1 MALDVCPRS
10 DLLQPIGCLP
20 INHYCKNLLYKSVFH
35 KSYTSSMFLKFLTNI
50 YYPVYFNNIFDDNKS
65 KIIIL
70 EVNLFLIQRDITTW
84 LVYTMAGCNGTVNRT
99 EENERQR
106 HFGIFQTSY

>member
-1 MALDVCPRS
+1 MNQS
-10 DLLQPIGCLP
+10 FISHILQC
-20 INHYCKNLLYKSVFH
+20 
-35 KSYTSSMFLKFLTNI
+35 SSMFLKFLTNI
-50 YYPVYFNNIFDDNKS
+50 YYPVYFDNIFDDNKS

-70 EVNLFLIQRDITTW
+70 EVNLYLIQRDITTW

>member
-1 MALDVCPRS
+1 MLCYMALDVCPRS

-50 YYPVYFNNIFDDNKS
+50 YYPVYFNNIYDDNKS

-70 EVNLFLIQRDITTW
+70 EVNLF
-84 LVYTMAGCNGTVNRT
+84 
-99 EENERQR
+99 
-106 HFGIFQTSY
+106 